1 VRKASA
7 DPRLRIGVSGA
18 NAARA
23 EAIAAHFCEEG
34 ATAIISVGVSG
45 GLDPA
50 LAPGDLVIG
59 QSVVTAAGETFSC
72 DTALMGTLPNRR
84 GQPITPSI
92 IYGANEVILEANDKK
107 DIFAKTG
114 ATSVDMESH
123 GAARAAQG
131 GGAAFLAI
139 RAIADP
145 ADRTL
150 PSAALNAVNK
160 DGSTKVFSTLV
171 NAARDPGQFPA
182 LLQLGQD
189 SSNALSTL
197 SGNLGG
203 LLGALFLR
211 GDLV

>member
-1 VRKASA
+1 
-7 DPRLRIGVSGA
+7 
-18 NAARA
+18 
-23 EAIAAHFCEEG
+23 
-34 ATAIISVGVSG
+34 
-45 GLDPA
+45 
-50 LAPGDLVIG
+50 
-59 QSVVTAAGETFSC
+59 
-72 DTALMGTLPNRR
+72 
-84 GQPITPSI
+84 
-92 IYGANEVILEANDKK
+92 
-107 DIFAKTG
+107 
-114 ATSVDMESH
+114 
-123 GAARAAQG
+123 RAAQG
-131 GGAAFLAI
+131 SGAAFLAI